1 MRESALRILGIAVSL
16 TAQSSILRM
25 PMSASR
31 TALMAYATA
40 APLTAST
47 QNRNRLSKAHGR
59 AHPLG
64 QIALHALV
72 RPPDWL
78 FILSLLH
85 RQAGTTDQT
94 PLRLLL
100 VGIRCSV
107 AFSSGTPDRVAH
119 ACKRPLQIASMARH
133 VQSRSAFAST
143 CNLRVIA
150 VGIST

>member
-40 APLTAST
+40 APLTAWT

-64 QIALHALV
+64 TDCSACAGTSAGLALHPV
-72 RPPDWL
+72 
-78 FILSLLH
+78 I
-85 RQAGTTDQT
+85 
-94 PLRLLL
+94 
-100 VGIRCSV
+100 
-107 AFSSGTPDRVAH
+107 
-119 ACKRPLQIASMARH
+119 
-133 VQSRSAFAST
+133 FAST
-143 CNLRVIA
+143 SRHCQRDRPNSIAPAPSRHKMQCRLQLRNSRQSRPRLQETPANCQHGEARAITF
-150 VGIST
+150 SMCLDM